1 VVLGACLCPW
11 FLGAFLGMGEWE
23 MNWYSSGRQPGK
35 RARRWGHVE
44 MEPGALPGHG
54 RESDERVLCCP
65 CPVTSVS
72 DRLPPWE
79 GRDAAR
85 GGSRTLVFFARK
97 KNEWMKIIGKLCRN
111 GSNRGCWYC
120 ITLIDRSRTLFNGVR
135 GTRYHLDHDA
145 GFLRCPVLN

>member
-1 VVLGACLCPW
+1 
-11 FLGAFLGMGEWE
+11 

-97 KNEWMKIIGKLCRN
+97 KNEWMKIIGKLCRPLAHCLTV
-111 GSNRGCWYC
+111 SEEQDT
-120 ITLIDRSRTLFNGVR
+120 ILIMMQVSYAAQCLIKFSLHCQGK
-135 GTRYHLDHDA
+135 
-145 GFLRCPVLN
+145 